1 MRLPSVTMLAVLIL
15 PFSGEVAGAQQP
27 AVSLSAQSAELAAG
41 ARLRIPGRTALSSG
55 ETAPN
60 LQLVAARP
68 TKRTGE
74 TLMIVGGAVLLVGLL
89 ADETIISVAGV
100 AIGGYGLYVYLDAS
114 NRRR

>member
-1 MRLPSVTMLAVLIL
+1 MRLHPVMMLAALIL
-15 PFSGEVAGAQQP
+15 PFSGKAAHAQRP
-27 AVSLSAQSAELAAG
+27 AASVSTQSAQLMAG
-41 ARLRIPGRTALSSG
+41 ARLRLPGQPLLPSGLSG
-55 ETAPN
+55 PN
-60 LQLVAARP
+60 IELVAAKP

-89 ADETIISVAGV
+89 ADETVISIAGV